1 MLFIKEKLLYFIK
14 KFEYLGGN
22 RMTKIIYLS
31 LIFLTFSNISNSS
44 EKINLQNQIQS
55 FSLNKRIVIFIT
67 KGKYIH
73 FINEVDDFF
82 KKYSCENEIRNLEYI
97 KIVGDEVNDYI
108 FPDKYK
114 NKYGIWLIGY
124 DGQVKGHST
133 NISLLKKIHHL
144 IDQMPIRKREIIDI
158 PEQNGKCN

>member
-1 MLFIKEKLLYFIK
+1 MFILKVKLLVGMLMIK
-14 KFEYLGGN
+14 KICLVF
-22 RMTKIIYLS
+22 
-31 LIFLTFSNISNSS
+31 IFILLSNISNASK
-44 EKINLQNQIQS
+44 KIDLQKQIQS
-55 FSLNKRIVIFIT
+55 FSWNKRIVLFIT

-82 KKYSCENEIRNLEYI
+82 KKYKCENEIRNLEFI

-133 NISLLKKIHHL
+133 DISLLKKIHNL
-144 IDQMPIRKREIIDI
+144 IDKMPIRKREMIDSLA
-158 PEQNGKCN
+158 QNVKCN

>member
-1 MLFIKEKLLYFIK
+1 MFILKVKLLVGMLMIK
-14 KFEYLGGN
+14 KICLVF
-22 RMTKIIYLS
+22 
-31 LIFLTFSNISNSS
+31 IFILLSNISNASK
-44 EKINLQNQIQS
+44 KIDLQKQIQS
-55 FSLNKRIVIFIT
+55 FSWNKRLVLFIT

-82 KKYSCENEIRNLEYI
+82 KKYKCENEIRNLEFI

-133 NISLLKKIHHL
+133 DISLLKKIHNL
-144 IDQMPIRKREIIDI
+144 IDKMPIRKREKIDNLA
-158 PEQNGKCN
+158 QNVKCN

>member
-1 MLFIKEKLLYFIK
+1 MIQKLLICKILAKRNIMIK
-14 KFEYLGGN
+14 KICLVF
-22 RMTKIIYLS
+22 
-31 LIFLTFSNISNSS
+31 IFILLSNISNASK
-44 EKINLQNQIQS
+44 KIDLQKQIQS
-55 FSLNKRIVIFIT
+55 FSWNKRIVLFIT

-82 KKYSCENEIRNLEYI
+82 KKYKCENEIRNLEFI

-124 DGQVKGHST
+124 DGQVKGHSKD
-133 NISLLKKIHHL
+133 ISLLKKIHNL
-144 IDQMPIRKREIIDI
+144 IDKMPIRKREMVDSQA
-158 PEQNGKCN
+158 QNVKCN

>member
-1 MLFIKEKLLYFIK
+1 MILGMIK
-14 KFEYLGGN
+14 K
-22 RMTKIIYLS
+22 IC
-31 LIFLTFSNISNSS
+31 LIFIFIILPNISNSN
-44 EKINLQNQIQS
+44 EKIDLQKQIQS
-55 FSLNKRIVIFIT
+55 FSWNKRIVLFIT

-82 KKYSCENEIRNLEYI
+82 KKYRCENEIRNLKYV
-97 KIVGDEVNDYI
+97 KIVGDEIRDYI

-133 NISLLKKIHHL
+133 DISLLKNIHRL
-144 IDQMPIRKREIIDI
+144 IDKMPIRKREMIDK
-158 PEQNGKCN
+158 PEYNRKCN

>member
-1 MLFIKEKLLYFIK
+1 MIKKIYLLFIF
-14 KFEYLGGN
+14 
-22 RMTKIIYLS
+22 
-31 LIFLTFSNISNSS
+31 LILPNISNPS
-44 EKINLQNQIQS
+44 EKINLQKQIQS
-55 FSLNKRIVIFIT
+55 YSWNKRIILFIT

-73 FINEVDDFF
+73 FINEVDEFF
-82 KKYSCENEIRNLEYI
+82 KKYKCENEIRNLEYI
-97 KIVGDEVNDYI
+97 KIVGDKVNEYI

-133 NISLLKKIHHL
+133 DISLLKKIHHL
-144 IDQMPIRKREIIDI
+144 IDKMPIRKKEMIDS

>member
-1 MLFIKEKLLYFIK
+1 MK
-14 KFEYLGGN
+14 KKINKVFGN
-22 RMTKIIYLS
+22 RGGSKEYDLEMIKNMFIVYFYNIIEHQY
-31 LIFLTFSNISNSS
+31 SS
-44 EKINLQNQIQS
+44 EKIDLQKQIQS
-55 FSLNKRIVIFIT
+55 FSWNKRIVLFIT

-82 KKYSCENEIRNLEYI
+82 KKYKCENEIRNLEYI
-97 KIVGDEVNDYI
+97 KIVGDEVSNYI

-133 NISLLKKIHHL
+133 DISLLKKIHHL
-144 IDQMPIRKREIIDI
+144 IGKMPIRKKEMIVSQ
-158 PEQNGKCN
+158 EQNGKCSG

>member
-1 MLFIKEKLLYFIK
+1 MIK
-14 KFEYLGGN
+14 KICLVF
-22 RMTKIIYLS
+22 
-31 LIFLTFSNISNSS
+31 IFILLSNISNASK
-44 EKINLQNQIQS
+44 KIDLQKQIQS
-55 FSLNKRIVIFIT
+55 FSWNKRIVLFIT
-67 KGKYIH
+67 KAKYVH
-73 FINEVDDFF
+73 FINEVDNFF
-82 KKYSCENEIRNLEYI
+82 DKYKCENEKRNLEYI

-144 IDQMPIRKREIIDI
+144 IDKMPIRKREMINSQV
-158 PEQNGKCN
+158 QNVKCN

>member
-1 MLFIKEKLLYFIK
+1 
-14 KFEYLGGN
+14 
-22 RMTKIIYLS
+22 MTKILYIF
-31 LIFLTFSNISNSS
+31 LIFLTFSKISSSS

-55 FSLNKRIVIFIT
+55 FSWNKRIVIFIT

-124 DGQVKGHST
+124 DSQVKGHST
-133 NISLLKKIHHL
+133 DISLLKKIHQL
-144 IDQMPIRKREIIDI
+144 IDKMPVRKKEITDN
-158 PEQNGKCN
+158 PEHNRKCN